1 VVELVFPAVFFSAA
15 VGAFAV
21 RLAFSR
27 DRRIKRL
34 LRRIKPTAIRD
45 AADGRVVKIVG
56 ELVYAGRSIP
66 SPLSQRACAYYSIVV
81 EEYRGRGTRGGHW
94 REIVHEEK
102 GIDFY
107 VRDDSG
113 MALVRVTSDGKYFPA
128 LVQDRRA
135 RTSPILSSDPDLE
148 RFLAERGI
156 ATEGAFFR
164 KNLRGREGILE
175 AGERVAVGGIA
186 RWLPDPDA
194 AGGSYRETPKRLV
207 LESSESLGIFL
218 SDDKSAL

>member
-1 VVELVFPAVFFSAA
+1 
-15 VGAFAV
+15 
-21 RLAFSR
+21 
-27 DRRIKRL
+27 
-34 LRRIKPTAIRD
+34 
-45 AADGRVVKIVG
+45 
-56 ELVYAGRSIP
+56 
-66 SPLSQRACAYYSIVV
+66 
-81 EEYRGRGTRGGHW
+81 
-94 REIVHEEK
+94 
-102 GIDFY
+102 
-107 VRDDSG
+107 
-113 MALVRVTSDGKYFPA
+113 
-128 LVQDRRA
+128 VQDRRA